1 MNIILFGAQGS
12 GKGTQAHMLAEE
24 LKLKP
29 YASGE
34 LLREAIA
41 RETAAGKIAKP
52 YYDRGDL
59 VPDEIVTEMILESMR
74 GAHGII
80 LDGFPR
86 TIPQAHL
93 LDESLEKLGQRIDAA
108 VYLEVPREV
117 LLDRLSGRWV
127 CRAHGHVWN
136 VKTHPTRVPGIC
148 DFDGSPLYQRSDDT
162 PETINRRLEKFFGET
177 MQVIDYYARQGKLI
191 RIDGTDT
198 IEHVNERI
206 LSGLSSLGQRSSVAS
221 GVSEDRVSG
230 K

>member
-12 GKGTQAHMLAEE
+12 GKGTQAQMLADE
-24 LKLKP
+24 LHLQP
-29 YASGE
+29 RASGE
-34 LLREAIA
+34 LLRDAIA
-41 RETAAGKIAKP
+41 HETPAGKIAKP

-59 VPDEIVTEMILESMR
+59 VPDEIVAEMILESMR
-74 GAHGII
+74 GVNGII

-93 LDESLEKLGQRIDAA
+93 LDDSLAKVGQRIDAA
-108 VYLEVPREV
+108 IYLEVPRDV
-117 LLDRLSGRWV
+117 LLDRLSGRWI

-148 DFDGSPLYQRSDDT
+148 DFDGSALFQRSDDS
-162 PETINRRLEKFFGET
+162 PETINRRLEKFFSET
-177 MQVIDYYARQGKLI
+177 LPVIDYYGAQGKLI

-198 IEHVNERI
+198 IEHVNQRI
-206 LSGLSSLGQRSSVAS
+206 LAGLSALGHQSVAS
-221 GVSEDRVSG
+221 AVAEDRTSG

>member
-12 GKGTQAHMLAEE
+12 GKGTQAQMLADE
-24 LKLKP
+24 LKLQP
-29 YASGE
+29 RASGE
-34 LLREAIA
+34 LLRDAIA
-41 RETAAGKIAKP
+41 HETPAGKIAKP

-74 GAHGII
+74 GANGII

-86 TIPQAHL
+86 TLRQAYL
-93 LDESLEKLGQRIDAA
+93 LDESLAKVGQRIDAA

-117 LLDRLSGRWV
+117 LLERLSGRWI

-136 VKTHPTRVPGIC
+136 VKTHPTRIPGIC
-148 DFDGSPLYQRSDDT
+148 DYDGSPLYHRSDDS
-162 PETINRRLEKFFGET
+162 PETINRRLEKFFSET
-177 MQVIDYYARQGKLI
+177 IPVVDFYARQGKLI

-198 IEHVNERI
+198 IEHVNQHI
-206 LSGLSSLGQRSSVAS
+206 LAGLSALGQQSV
-221 GVSEDRVSG
+221 VSAVAEDRTSG